1 MTELMM
7 ECYDDPD
14 NVKIL
19 LEKTTE
25 FLIKYINAQKAA
37 GSDGVILAEPAAGL
51 LSPALCEEFSDYYVK
66 KIVDA
71 VSDDTFIFCYHNCGG
86 SVPSCIDSI
95 VEIGADIYHF
105 GNAIKLSDVIEKIP
119 EDSLIMGNVD
129 PLIFKDKT
137 PADMRNAVNAVFDE
151 CSSFDRFMISS
162 GCDIP
167 FSADWQVIDEYF
179 KSVGEL
185 YD

>member
-1 MTELMM
+1 MM

-51 LSPALCEEFSDYYVK
+51 LSPALCEEFSSAYVK

-71 VSDDTFIFCYHNCGG
+71 VADDNFIFCYHNCGG
-86 SVPSCIDSI
+86 SVPSCMDSI
-95 VEIGADIYHF
+95 ADVGADIYHF
-105 GNAIKLSDVIEKIP
+105 GNAIRLSDVIGGIP
-119 EDSLIMGNVD
+119 ENSVIMGNVD

-137 PADMRNAVNAVFDE
+137 PADMRDAVNALFAE
-151 CSSFDRFMISS
+151 CSDFDRFMISS

-179 KSVGEL
+179 SAIGEL